1 MPPPL
6 LALKGATLRL
16 ARQLLF
22 DAIDVGVGRGD
33 RICLVGRNGSGK
45 STLLRVLAGL
55 QELDA
60 GERFVQPRTAIA
72 YLPQEPAFEPDV
84 ALADEVLAGLPA
96 GERLAAARYRAEIVI
111 EQLQLDPEARTGT
124 LSGGETRRL
133 AIAKTLVGEPD
144 ILLLDEPTNHLDV
157 ATIEWLEGELQAFA
171 GGLVVISHDRM
182 FLARLSRA
190 TWWLDRGRLREAPHG
205 FAGFE
210 AWSEQ
215 VLAAEEAELQRIDK
229 RIQSELLWVH
239 KGVTARRKRNMG
251 RLRNLAVLREERRN
265 RLLPTGSVRLEAER
279 GRTGGR
285 LVIEAEGIAK
295 RFGERTIVERF
306 GTRILRG
313 DRVGI
318 IGPNGAGKTTLLR
331 LLTGEL
337 APDAGTV
344 RLGTHLEIA
353 RYDQNRA
360 RLDPERSPWDTLC
373 PDGGDQVVV
382 RGRPQHVAG
391 YLRDFLFRDEQLR
404 TPVKALS
411 GGERNRLLLALILA
425 APSNLLILD
434 EPTNDLDMDTLDLL
448 EEALADYEGTL
459 LLVSHDRD
467 FLDRLVT
474 STIAFEAPGRWREY
488 PGGYSDWLAQRPGPP
503 APLMPPKPS
512 PPPAAP
518 RQPRPEPRMD
528 AKLERELDR
537 LPAKLEETGRALAEV
552 EARLADPDLFRRD
565 PDAFATA
572 TAELERL
579 RAGLHA
585 LEERW
590 LELELRREGTES

>member
-182 FLARLSRA
+182 FLTRLSRT

-360 RLDPERSPWDTLC
+360 RLDPERSPWATLC

-474 STIAFEAPGRWREY
+474 STIAFEAPG
-488 PGGYSDWLAQRPGPP
+488 
-503 APLMPPKPS
+503 
-512 PPPAAP
+512 
-518 RQPRPEPRMD
+518 
-528 AKLERELDR
+528 
-537 LPAKLEETGRALAEV
+537 
-552 EARLADPDLFRRD
+552 
-565 PDAFATA
+565 
-572 TAELERL
+572 
-579 RAGLHA
+579 
-585 LEERW
+585 
-590 LELELRREGTES
+590 